1 MLKKMQAK
9 ILLTVFY
16 CLFTASSAAAGDTSD
31 SWLVAEAGNFSQ
43 VRRVPPAKDLPLPS
57 RLVEKF
63 GTTPSLNKGQK
74 WKIAFYEG
82 GPHANYYHYLEA
94 TVRGLMNLG
103 WIEKADLTK
112 IKSRKKDTKRL
123 WNWLVNSAESNYLEA
138 TVRGLMNLGWIEKA
152 DISKIKSKN
161 EDTERLWNWLVN
173 SAESDYLEF
182 VKDGYY
188 SANWDD
194 EQRQENKSGLL
205 KRLKSE
211 GEINLVMAMGT
222 WAGLDLAN
230 NEHSV
235 PTIVMSTSDPVES
248 GIIKSQ
254 DDSGF
259 DHVHA
264 RVDPYRYER
273 QLRIFH
279 DIIKFKK
286 LGIAYEDS
294 IYGRSYS
301 AIDTVE
307 KVAADIGFDVVKC
320 YTKSDISDTDVAS
333 ESVIRCFNKLSK
345 KVDAIYVTI
354 QGGVNTESIPNLVKI
369 ANKNSIPT
377 FSQLG
382 SKEVQQGFL
391 FSISRPGFKPAGLF
405 LSATIAQVLNGAKP
419 RQLKQVFEESP
430 SIAINLKTAEIVGL
444 YLYADILA
452 AADTIYRDI
461 KNP

>member
-1 MLKKMQAK
+1 MLKKMHCR
-9 ILLTVFY
+9 ILSAVIL
-16 CLFTASSAAAGDTSD
+16 CLLTASSWAKEPPEKDAPANLSSTAASSD
-31 SWLVAEAGNFSQ
+31 YQNAANQVA
-43 VRRVPPAKDLPLPS
+43 K
-57 RLVEKF
+57 KF
-63 GTTPSLNKGQK
+63 GTSPVLNHGRK
-74 WKIAFYEG
+74 WRIVFYEG

-94 TVRGLMNLG
+94 TIRGLMKLG
-103 WIEKADLTK
+103 WIEKADLK
-112 IKSRKKDTKRL
+112 KVKSRKKDTKRL
-123 WNWLVNSAESNYLEA
+123 WNWL
-138 TVRGLMNLGWIEKA
+138 A
-152 DISKIKSKN
+152 DKS
-161 EDTERLWNWLVN
+161 
-173 SAESDYLEF
+173 ESDYIEF
-182 VKDGYY
+182 IEDGYY

-194 EQRQENKSGLL
+194 EQRQENRSRLL
-205 KRLKSE
+205 QRLRFE
-211 GEINLVMAMGT
+211 DEINLVIAMGT

-254 DDSGF
+254 DDSGY

-286 LGIAYEDS
+286 LGIAFEDS

-307 KVAADIGFDVVKC
+307 KVAADIGFEVVKC

-333 ESVIRCFNKLSK
+333 RSVIQCFDELSQ

-354 QGGVNTESIPNLVKI
+354 QGGVNPDSIPMLVEI

-405 LSATIAQVLNGAKP
+405 LSATIAQILNGAKP
-419 RQLKQVFEESP
+419 RQLKQVFEETP

>member
-1 MLKKMQAK
+1 MLNKLQYK
-9 ILLTVFY
+9 ILVGALLCMLGTSSW
-16 CLFTASSAAAGDTSD
+16 ASEGQSNEDVWSNDVAISSSD
-31 SWLVAEAGNFSQ
+31 AV
-43 VRRVPPAKDLPLPS
+43 
-57 RLVEKF
+57 VEIEKNF
-63 GTTPSLNKGQK
+63 GTTPVLNDGQK
-74 WKIAFYEG
+74 WRIVFYEG

-94 TVRGLMNLG
+94 TVRGLMKLG
-103 WIEKADLTK
+103 WIEKVELKDVQG
-112 IKSRKKDTKRL
+112 RRRDTKRL
-123 WNWLVNSAESNYLEA
+123 WSWLAN
-138 TVRGLMNLGWIEKA
+138 
-152 DISKIKSKN
+152 D
-161 EDTERLWNWLVN
+161 
-173 SAESDYLEF
+173 SDSEYLEF
-182 VKDGYY
+182 VEDGYY

-194 EQRQENKSGLL
+194 DQRRTNKSRLL
-205 KRLKSE
+205 TRLQSE
-211 GEINLVMAMGT
+211 EEINLVIAMGT

-230 NEHSV
+230 DEHSV

-286 LGIAYEDS
+286 LGIAFEDS

-333 ESVIRCFNKLSK
+333 ESVIKCFDELSK
-345 KVDAIYVTI
+345 EVDAIYVTI
-354 QGGVNTESIPNLVKI
+354 QGGVNTQSIPRLVEI
-369 ANKNSIPT
+369 ANVNSIPT

-382 SKEVQQGFL
+382 SKEVEQGFL

-405 LSATIAQVLNGAKP
+405 LSATIAQILNGARP
-419 RQLKQVFEESP
+419 RQLTQVFEETP

-461 KNP
+461 KVP

>member
-1 MLKKMQAK
+1 M
-9 ILLTVFY
+9 V
-16 CLFTASSAAAGDTSD
+16 S
-31 SWLVAEAGNFSQ
+31 EATKLSG
-43 VRRVPPAKDLPLPS
+43 
-57 RLVEKF
+57 KF
-63 GTTPSLNKGQK
+63 GTSPVLNDGRK
-74 WKIAFYEG
+74 WRIVFYEG
-82 GPHANYYHYLEA
+82 GPHANYYHYLVA
-94 TVRGLMNLG
+94 TIQGLMNLG
-103 WIEKADLTK
+103 WMEKSDLTK
-112 IKSRKKDTKRL
+112 IIGGRE
-123 WNWLVNSAESNYLEA
+123 N
-138 TVRGLMNLGWIEKA
+138 
-152 DISKIKSKN
+152 
-161 EDTERLWNWLVN
+161 TERLWIWLAN
-173 SAESDYLEF
+173 KAKSDYLEF
-182 VKDGYY
+182 VEDGYY

-194 EQRQENKSGLL
+194 GQRQANKAKLL
-205 KRLKSE
+205 RRLTSE
-211 GEINLVMAMGT
+211 DEINLVIAMGT

-230 NEHSV
+230 DQHSV

-248 GIIKSQ
+248 GIIKSK
-254 DDSGF
+254 DDSGY

-279 DIIKFKK
+279 DIIQFKK
-286 LGIAYEDS
+286 LGIAFEDS

-307 KVAADIGFDVVKC
+307 KVAADIGFEVVTC
-320 YTKSDISDTDVAS
+320 HTKSDISDTSIAS
-333 ESVIRCFNKLSK
+333 ESVIRCFDELSTQ
-345 KVDAIYVTI
+345 VDAIYVTI
-354 QGGVNTESIPNLVKI
+354 QGGVNTESIPTLVSI
-369 ANKNSIPT
+369 ANTNSIPT

-382 SKEVQQGFL
+382 STEVQQGFL

-405 LSATIAQVLNGAKP
+405 LSATIAQVLNGAQP

>member
-1 MLKKMQAK
+1 M
-9 ILLTVFY
+9 
-16 CLFTASSAAAGDTSD
+16 
-31 SWLVAEAGNFSQ
+31 
-43 VRRVPPAKDLPLPS
+43 
-57 RLVEKF
+57 
-63 GTTPSLNKGQK
+63 
-74 WKIAFYEG
+74 
-82 GPHANYYHYLEA
+82 
-94 TVRGLMNLG
+94 
-103 WIEKADLTK
+103 
-112 IKSRKKDTKRL
+112 
-123 WNWLVNSAESNYLEA
+123 
-138 TVRGLMNLGWIEKA
+138 
-152 DISKIKSKN
+152 IS
-161 EDTERLWNWLVN
+161 ED
-173 SAESDYLEF
+173 
-182 VKDGYY
+182 
-188 SANWDD
+188 
-194 EQRQENKSGLL
+194 
-205 KRLKSE
+205 
-211 GEINLVMAMGT
+211 EINLVIAMGT

-230 NEHSV
+230 DEHSV

-254 DDSGF
+254 DDSGY

-273 QLRIFH
+273 QLRIFY

-286 LGIAYEDS
+286 LGIAFEDS

-307 KVAADIGFDVVKC
+307 KVAAEIGFEVVKC
-320 YTKSDISDTDVAS
+320 HTKSDISDADIAS
-333 ESVIRCFNKLSK
+333 QSVIRCFNKLSK
-345 KVDAIYVTI
+345 EVDAIYVTI
-354 QGGVNTESIPNLVKI
+354 QGGVNSESIPELVEI

-405 LSATIAQVLNGAKP
+405 LSATIAQILNGAQP
-419 RQLKQVFEESP
+419 RQLKQVFEETP

>member
-1 MLKKMQAK
+1 VAVL
-9 ILLTVFY
+9 F
-16 CLFTASSAAAGDTSD
+16 CLFTASAWAS
-31 SWLVAEAGNFSQ
+31 
-43 VRRVPPAKDLPLPS
+43 PA
-57 RLVEKF
+57 EKF
-63 GTTPSLNKGQK
+63 STSPVLNEGKK
-74 WKIAFYEG
+74 WRVVFYEG

-94 TVRGLMNLG
+94 TVRGLMKLG
-103 WIEKADLTK
+103 WIERADLTK
-112 IKSRKKDTKRL
+112 VQNKRQ
-123 WNWLVNSAESNYLEA
+123 
-138 TVRGLMNLGWIEKA
+138 
-152 DISKIKSKN
+152 
-161 EDTERLWNWLVN
+161 DTERLWNWLVN
-173 SAESDYLEF
+173 DAQSDYLEF
-182 VKDGYY
+182 LDDGYY

-194 EQRQENKSGLL
+194 DQRQENRARLL
-205 KRLKSE
+205 DRLRA
-211 GEINLVMAMGT
+211 GGDIDLVIAMGT

-230 NEHSV
+230 NEHST
-235 PTIVMSTSDPVES
+235 PTIVMSTSDPVEA
-248 GIIKSQ
+248 GIIKSVE
-254 DDSGF
+254 DSGY

-286 LGIAYEDS
+286 LGIAFEDS

-307 KVAADIGFDVVKC
+307 KVAADIGFEVVKC
-320 YTKSDISDTDVAS
+320 HTKSDISDTRIAS
-333 ESVIRCFNKLSK
+333 QSVIRCFEELSQ

-354 QGGVNTESIPNLVKI
+354 QGGVNPESIPQLVAI
-369 ANKNSIPT
+369 ANRNSIPT

-405 LSATIAQVLNGAKP
+405 LSATIAQILNGARP
-419 RQLKQVFEESP
+419 RQLKQVFEDTP

>member
-1 MLKKMQAK
+1 MLKKIQYT
-9 ILLTVFY
+9 ILLAVFL
-16 CLFTASSAAAGDTSD
+16 CTFNASSWANETI
-31 SWLVAEAGNFSQ
+31 
-43 VRRVPPAKDLPLPS
+43 
-57 RLVEKF
+57 EKF
-63 GTTPSLNKGQK
+63 STAPVLNNGQK
-74 WKIAFYEG
+74 WRFVFYEG

-94 TVRGLMNLG
+94 TILGLMKLG
-103 WIEKADLTK
+103 WIERAELPKSQYTKA
-112 IKSRKKDTKRL
+112 
-123 WNWLVNSAESNYLEA
+123 
-138 TVRGLMNLGWIEKA
+138 
-152 DISKIKSKN
+152 
-161 EDTERLWNWLVN
+161 DTERLWFWLAN
-173 SAESDYLEF
+173 NAKSDYVEF
-182 VKDGYY
+182 VENGYY
-188 SANWDD
+188 SANWDN
-194 EQRQENKSGLL
+194 EQRQANRARLL
-205 KRLKSE
+205 RRLKS
-211 GEINLVMAMGT
+211 GEEVNLVIAMGT

-273 QLRIFH
+273 QIRIFH

-286 LGIAYEDS
+286 LGIAFEDS
-294 IYGRSYS
+294 IYGRSYA

-307 KVAADIGFDVVKC
+307 KVAADIGFEVVKC
-320 YTKSDISDTDVAS
+320 YTKSDISDTSVAS
-333 ESVIRCFNKLSK
+333 QSVIRCFEELSK
-345 KVDAIYVTI
+345 EVDAIYVTI
-354 QGGVNTESIPNLVKI
+354 QGGVNTESIPNLVAI

-405 LSATIAQVLNGAKP
+405 LSATIAQILNGAKP
-419 RQLKQVFEESP
+419 RQLKQVFEETP

>member
-1 MLKKMQAK
+1 MLQITHYRFISAVFLC
-9 ILLTVFY
+9 LLS
-16 CLFTASSAAAGDTSD
+16 ASSWAGKPTEFDY
-31 SWLVAEAGNFSQ
+31 LAEQFS
-43 VRRVPPAKDLPLPS
+43 AKAV
-57 RLVEKF
+57 VEKF
-63 GTTPSLNKGQK
+63 GTSPVLNDGKK

-82 GPHANYYHYLEA
+82 GPHANYYYYLEA
-94 TVRGLMNLG
+94 TIRGLMKFG
-103 WIEKADLTK
+103 WIEKADLKK
-112 IKSRKKDTKRL
+112 IQSRKKDT
-123 WNWLVNSAESNYLEA
+123 
-138 TVRGLMNLGWIEKA
+138 
-152 DISKIKSKN
+152 
-161 EDTERLWNWLVN
+161 ERLWKWLVKK
-173 SAESDYLEF
+173 SESDYLEF
-182 VKDGYY
+182 LEDGYY

-194 EQRQENKSGLL
+194 EQRKTNRSRLL
-205 KRLKSE
+205 KRLISE
-211 GEINLVMAMGT
+211 DEIDLVIAMGT

-230 NEHSV
+230 DEHSV

-254 DDSGF
+254 DDSGY

-273 QLRIFH
+273 QLRIFY

-286 LGIAYEDS
+286 LGIAFEDS

-307 KVAADIGFDVVKC
+307 KVAAEIGFEVVKC
-320 YTKSDISDTDVAS
+320 HTKSDISDTDIAS
-333 ESVIRCFNKLSK
+333 QSVIRCFNELSK
-345 KVDAIYVTI
+345 EVDAIYVTI
-354 QGGVNTESIPNLVKI
+354 QGGVNSESIPELVEI

-405 LSATIAQVLNGAKP
+405 LSATIAQILNGAQP
-419 RQLKQVFEESP
+419 RQLKQVFEETP

>member
-1 MLKKMQAK
+1 MEKTLYK
-9 ILLTVFY
+9 IIALVFL
-16 CLFTASSAAAGDTSD
+16 CTMSVSGWAEPVESSQNFD
-31 SWLVAEAGNFSQ
+31 SSPNYGM
-43 VRRVPPAKDLPLPS
+43 PP
-57 RLVEKF
+57 EF
-63 GTTPSLNKGQK
+63 GTAPVLNNGRK
-74 WKIAFYEG
+74 WRVVYYEG
-82 GPHANYYHYLEA
+82 GTTANYYHYLEA
-94 TVRGLMNLG
+94 TIRGLMKLG
-103 WIEKADLTK
+103 WIEKADL
-112 IKSRKKDTKRL
+112 D
-123 WNWLVNSAESNYLEA
+123 E
-138 TVRGLMNLGWIEKA
+138 
-152 DISKIKSKN
+152 IKSKN
-161 EDTERLWNWLVN
+161 KDTERLWNWLAN
-173 SAESDYLEF
+173 KSKSDYLEF
-182 VKDGYY
+182 VAEGYY

-194 EQRQENKSGLL
+194 KQRQENRAEILQSL
-205 KRLKSE
+205 KWDTN
-211 GEINLVMAMGT
+211 IDLVIAMGT

-248 GIIKSQ
+248 GIIKSVE
-254 DDSGF
+254 DSGY

-286 LGIAYEDS
+286 LGIAFEDS

-307 KVAADIGFDVVKC
+307 KVAADIGFEVVKC

-333 ESVIRCFNKLSK
+333 QSVIQCFQDLSK
-345 KVDAIYVTI
+345 QVDAIYLTI
-354 QGGVNTESIPNLVKI
+354 QGGVNAESIPKLVEI
-369 ANKNSIPT
+369 ANQNRIPT

-382 SKEVQQGFL
+382 AKEVQQGIL

-405 LSATIAQVLNGAKP
+405 LSATIAQILNGAKP
-419 RQLKQVFEESP
+419 RQLKQLFEETP

>member
-1 MLKKMQAK
+1 MQYK
-9 ILLTVFY
+9 ILLAAVL
-16 CLFTASSAAAGDTSD
+16 CLFTASNWAAETSNAREL
-31 SWLVAEAGNFSQ
+31 SEA
-43 VRRVPPAKDLPLPS
+43 RHLKEIRDVPDATEIA
-57 RLVEKF
+57 EKF
-63 GTTPSLNKGQK
+63 GTSPVLNKGRK
-74 WKIAFYEG
+74 WRIAFYEG
-82 GPHANYYHYLEA
+82 GPTANYYHYLEA
-94 TVRGLMNLG
+94 TIRGLMNLG

-112 IKSRKKDTKRL
+112 IQSKKK
-123 WNWLVNSAESNYLEA
+123 
-138 TVRGLMNLGWIEKA
+138 
-152 DISKIKSKN
+152 
-161 EDTERLWNWLVN
+161 DTERLWNWLVN

-182 VKDGYY
+182 VDDDYY

-194 EQRQENKSGLL
+194 DQRRVNKSRLL
-205 KRLKSE
+205 NRLASE
-211 GEINLVMAMGT
+211 DQINLVIAMGT

-230 NEHSV
+230 DQHSI

-254 DDSGF
+254 DDSGY

-286 LGIAYEDS
+286 LGIAFEDS

-307 KVAADIGFDVVKC
+307 KVAADIGFEVVKC
-320 YTKSDISDTDVAS
+320 YTKSDISDTNVAS
-333 ESVIRCFNKLSK
+333 QSVIRCFDELSK
-345 KVDAIYVTI
+345 EVDAIYVTI
-354 QGGVNTESIPNLVKI
+354 QGGVNPESIPKLVEI

>member
-1 MLKKMQAK
+1 MLKIMQYK
-9 ILLTVFY
+9 ILLTVLS
-16 CLFTASSAAAGDTSD
+16 CLFAASSGASD
-31 SWLVAEAGNFSQ
+31 VLESWLVAENGGFTQSK
-43 VRRVPPAKDLPLPS
+43 RGTSAKDIHPAVEVS
-57 RLVEKF
+57 EKF
-63 GTTPSLNKGQK
+63 GTTPVLNNGQK
-74 WKIAFYEG
+74 WKIVFYEG

-112 IKSRKKDTKRL
+112 IRSKKKDTEKL
-123 WNWLVNSAESNYLEA
+123 WNWLVNSA
-138 TVRGLMNLGWIEKA
+138 R
-152 DISKIKSKN
+152 
-161 EDTERLWNWLVN
+161 
-173 SAESDYLEF
+173 SDYLEF

-194 EQRQENKSGLL
+194 EQRQSNKSRLL

-230 NEHSV
+230 NQHSV
-235 PTIVMSTSDPVES
+235 PTIIMSTSDPVES

-254 DDSGF
+254 DDSGY

-286 LGIAYEDS
+286 LGIAFEDS

-320 YTKSDISDTDVAS
+320 YTKSDISDTNVAS

-345 KVDAIYVTI
+345 EVDAIYVTI
-354 QGGVNTESIPNLVKI
+354 QGGVNTDSIPNLVEI
-369 ANKNSIPT
+369 ANRNSIPT

>member
-1 MLKKMQAK
+1 MLKKVHDK
-9 ILLTVFY
+9 ILPIVFLCILTTSTWAAEVF
-16 CLFTASSAAAGDTSD
+16 STSP
-31 SWLVAEAGNFSQ
+31 V
-43 VRRVPPAKDLPLPS
+43 
-57 RLVEKF
+57 
-63 GTTPSLNKGQK
+63 LNDGQK
-74 WKIAFYEG
+74 WRMAFYEG
-82 GPHANYYHYLEA
+82 GHHANYYHYLEA
-94 TVRGLMNLG
+94 TILGLMRLG
-103 WIEKADLTK
+103 WIEKSDLEK
-112 IKSRKKDTKRL
+112 VRSKKKDTKRL
-123 WNWLVNSAESNYLEA
+123 WNWL
-138 TVRGLMNLGWIEKA
+138 A
-152 DISKIKSKN
+152 DNVK
-161 EDTERLWNWLVN
+161 
-173 SAESDYLEF
+173 SDYLEF
-182 VKDGYY
+182 VEDGYY

-194 EQRQENKSGLL
+194 EQRQKNRSQLL
-205 KRLKSE
+205 KRLASE
-211 GEINLVMAMGT
+211 EEIDLIIAMGT

-235 PTIVMSTSDPVES
+235 PTMVMSTSDPVKS

-254 DDSGF
+254 DDSGY

-279 DIIKFKK
+279 EIIKFKK
-286 LGIAYEDS
+286 LGIAFEDS

-307 KVAADIGFDVVKC
+307 KVAADIGFEVVKC
-320 YTKSDISDTDVAS
+320 YTKSDISNTDIAS
-333 ESVIRCFNKLSK
+333 QSVIRCFDKLAK
-345 KVDAIYVTI
+345 QVDAMYVTI
-354 QGGVNTESIPNLVKI
+354 QGGVNPESIPRLVEI

-391 FSISRPGFKPAGLF
+391 FSISRSGFKPAGLF
-405 LSATIAQVLNGAKP
+405 LSATIAQILNGAKP
-419 RQLKQVFEESP
+419 RQLKQVFEETP

>member
-1 MLKKMQAK
+1 MLKKMQSK
-9 ILLTVFY
+9 ILLTVLY

-31 SWLVAEAGNFSQ
+31 SWLVAEAGSFSKT
-43 VRRVPPAKDLPLPS
+43 RRVPPAKDDLPIPS
-57 RLVEKF
+57 TVVEKF
-63 GTTPSLNKGQK
+63 GTTPLLNKGKK
-74 WKIAFYEG
+74 WRIVFYEG

-103 WIEKADLTK
+103 WIEKADLAK
-112 IKSRKKDTKRL
+112 ISSKKK
-123 WNWLVNSAESNYLEA
+123 
-138 TVRGLMNLGWIEKA
+138 
-152 DISKIKSKN
+152 
-161 EDTERLWNWLVN
+161 DTERLWNWLVN

-194 EQRQENKSGLL
+194 EQRQTNRSKLL

-211 GEINLVMAMGT
+211 DEINLVFAMGT

-320 YTKSDISDTDVAS
+320 YTKSDISDTEVAS
-333 ESVIRCFNKLSK
+333 KSVIRCFKKLSK

-354 QGGVNTESIPNLVKI
+354 QGGVNTESIPYLVEI

>member
-1 MLKKMQAK
+1 MEL
-9 ILLTVFY
+9 
-16 CLFTASSAAAGDTSD
+16 AGQR
-31 SWLVAEAGNFSQ
+31 FQ
-43 VRRVPPAKDLPLPS
+43 KRVPGIY
-57 RLVEKF
+57 R
-63 GTTPSLNKGQK
+63 
-74 WKIAFYEG
+74 
-82 GPHANYYHYLEA
+82 
-94 TVRGLMNLG
+94 RC
-103 WIEKADLTK
+103 
-112 IKSRKKDTKRL
+112 
-123 WNWLVNSAESNYLEA
+123 
-138 TVRGLMNLGWIEKA
+138 
-152 DISKIKSKN
+152 
-161 EDTERLWNWLVN
+161 
-173 SAESDYLEF
+173 
-182 VKDGYY
+182 YY

-194 EQRQENKSGLL
+194 KLRQENRSRILKS
-205 KRLKSE
+205 LKSE
-211 GEINLVMAMGT
+211 GDIDLVIAMGT

-248 GIIKSQ
+248 GIIKSAE
-254 DDSGF
+254 DSGY

-286 LGIAYEDS
+286 LGIAFEDS

-307 KVAADIGFDVVKC
+307 KVAADIGFEVVKC

-333 ESVIRCFNKLSK
+333 QSVIQCFEDLSK
-345 KVDAIYVTI
+345 EVDAIYVTI
-354 QGGVNTESIPNLVKI
+354 QGGVNPESIPRLVEI
-369 ANKNSIPT
+369 ANNNRIPT

-382 SKEVQQGFL
+382 AKEVQQGFL

-405 LSATIAQVLNGAKP
+405 LSATIAQILNGAKP
-419 RQLKQVFEESP
+419 RQLKQLFEETP

>member
-1 MLKKMQAK
+1 
-9 ILLTVFY
+9 
-16 CLFTASSAAAGDTSD
+16 
-31 SWLVAEAGNFSQ
+31 
-43 VRRVPPAKDLPLPS
+43 
-57 RLVEKF
+57 
-63 GTTPSLNKGQK
+63 
-74 WKIAFYEG
+74 
-82 GPHANYYHYLEA
+82 
-94 TVRGLMNLG
+94 MNLG
-103 WIEKADLTK
+103 WIEKADLK
-112 IKSRKKDTKRL
+112 
-123 WNWLVNSAESNYLEA
+123 
-138 TVRGLMNLGWIEKA
+138 
-152 DISKIKSKN
+152 KIKSKRQ
-161 EDTERLWNWLVN
+161 DTERLWNWLVN

-194 EQRQENKSGLL
+194 EQRQANKSTLL
-205 KRLKSE
+205 KRLNSE
-211 GEINLVMAMGT
+211 GEINLVFAMGT

-230 NEHSV
+230 NQHSV
-235 PTIVMSTSDPVES
+235 PTIIMSTSDPVES

-254 DDSGF
+254 DDSGY

-286 LGIAYEDS
+286 LGIAFEDS

-320 YTKSDISDTDVAS
+320 YTKSDISDISIAS
-333 ESVIRCFNKLSK
+333 ESVIRCFDKLSK
-345 KVDAIYVTI
+345 EVDAIYVTI
-354 QGGVNTESIPNLVKI
+354 QGGVNTESIPNLVEI

-419 RQLKQVFEESP
+419 RQLKQVFEETP

>member
-1 MLKKMQAK
+1 MPEKMHYK
-9 ILLTVFY
+9 ILLTVLL
-16 CLFTASSAAAGDTSD
+16 CALSASSWANKPTEAPPTEYVSSTNDDVDETSEAD
-31 SWLVAEAGNFSQ
+31 MAISDIAEI
-43 VRRVPPAKDLPLPS
+43 
-57 RLVEKF
+57 F
-63 GTTPSLNKGQK
+63 GTSPVLNNGRK
-74 WKIAFYEG
+74 WKIVFYEG
-82 GPHANYYHYLEA
+82 GIHANYYHYLDA
-94 TVRGLMNLG
+94 TIRGLMELG
-103 WIEKADLTK
+103 WMEKADLNK
-112 IKSRKKDTKRL
+112 IQSKKKDTKRL
-123 WNWLVNSAESNYLEA
+123 WNWLA
-138 TVRGLMNLGWIEKA
+138 K
-152 DISKIKSKN
+152 KS
-161 EDTERLWNWLVN
+161 
-173 SAESDYLEF
+173 ESDYLEF
-182 VKDGYY
+182 LQDGYY

-194 EQRQENKSGLL
+194 DQRRENRDSLL
-205 KRLKSE
+205 KRLTSDD
-211 GEINLVMAMGT
+211 EINLVIAMGT

-230 NEHSV
+230 DEHSV

-254 DDSGF
+254 EDSGY

-279 DIIKFKK
+279 DIIKFKR
-286 LGIAYEDS
+286 LGIAFEDS

-307 KVAADIGFDVVKC
+307 KVAADIGFEVVKC
-320 YTKSDISDTDVAS
+320 HTKSDISDTNAAS
-333 ESVIRCFNKLSK
+333 QSVIRCFNELSK

-354 QGGVNTESIPNLVKI
+354 QGGVNPESIPQLVEI
-369 ANKNSIPT
+369 ANRNSIPT

-405 LSATIAQVLNGAKP
+405 LSATIAQILNGAKP
-419 RQLKQVFEESP
+419 RQLKQVFEETP

>member
-1 MLKKMQAK
+1 MLKKMRYK
-9 ILLTVFY
+9 IFTAVFL
-16 CLFTASSAAAGDTSD
+16 CLFNASSWANEASESRKIAGAAGTSQTTD
-31 SWLVAEAGNFSQ
+31 SSGSTKVSEATKLSG
-43 VRRVPPAKDLPLPS
+43 
-57 RLVEKF
+57 KF
-63 GTTPSLNKGQK
+63 GTSPVLNDGKK
-74 WKIAFYEG
+74 WRIVFYEG
-82 GPHANYYHYLEA
+82 GPHANYYHYLVA
-94 TVRGLMNLG
+94 TIQGLMNLG
-103 WIEKADLTK
+103 WIEKSDLTK
-112 IKSRKKDTKRL
+112 INGKR
-123 WNWLVNSAESNYLEA
+123 
-138 TVRGLMNLGWIEKA
+138 
-152 DISKIKSKN
+152 
-161 EDTERLWNWLVN
+161 EDTERLWSWLANKVD
-173 SAESDYLEF
+173 SDYLEF
-182 VKDGYY
+182 VEDGYY

-194 EQRQENKSGLL
+194 EQRQINKTKLL
-205 KRLKSE
+205 RRLTSE
-211 GEINLVMAMGT
+211 DEINLVIAMGT

-230 NEHSV
+230 DEHSV
-235 PTIVMSTSDPVES
+235 PTIIMSTSDPVES

-254 DDSGF
+254 DDSGY

-279 DIIKFKK
+279 DIIQFKK
-286 LGIAYEDS
+286 LGIAFEDS

-307 KVAADIGFDVVKC
+307 KVAADIGFEVVTC
-320 YTKSDISDTDVAS
+320 HTKSDISDISIAS
-333 ESVIRCFNKLSK
+333 KSVIRCFNELST

-354 QGGVNTESIPNLVKI
+354 QGGVNTESIPTLVAI

-405 LSATIAQVLNGAKP
+405 LSATIAQILNGAQP

>member
-1 MLKKMQAK
+1 MLKKVHYSFSSI
-9 ILLTVFY
+9 ILL
-16 CLFTASSAAAGDTSD
+16 CLLCTPT
-31 SWLVAEAGNFSQ
+31 WAEE
-43 VRRVPPAKDLPLPS
+43 V
-57 RLVEKF
+57 F
-63 GTTPSLNKGQK
+63 GTSPVLNHGQK
-74 WKIAFYEG
+74 WKVAFYEG
-82 GPHANYYHYLEA
+82 GPHVNYYHYLEA
-94 TVRGLMNLG
+94 TILGLMKLG
-103 WIEKADLTK
+103 WIEKADLK
-112 IKSRKKDTKRL
+112 AVQNRRKDTKKL
-123 WNWLVNSAESNYLEA
+123 WNWLTA
-138 TVRGLMNLGWIEKA
+138 
-152 DISKIKSKN
+152 KSK
-161 EDTERLWNWLVN
+161 
-173 SAESDYLEF
+173 SDFLEF
-182 VKDGYY
+182 MEDGYY

-194 EQRQENKSGLL
+194 DQRHENKVQLL

-211 GEINLVMAMGT
+211 NEIDLVIAMGT
-222 WAGLDLAN
+222 WAGLDLVN
-230 NEHSV
+230 DKHSV

-254 DDSGF
+254 DDSGY

-273 QLRIFH
+273 QLRIFY

-286 LGIAYEDS
+286 LGIAFEDS

-307 KVAADIGFDVVKC
+307 KVAEDIGFDVVKC

-333 ESVIRCFNKLSK
+333 QSVIQCFEKLSK
-345 KVDAIYVTI
+345 QVDAIYVTI
-354 QGGVNTESIPNLVKI
+354 QGGVNPESIPQLVEI
-369 ANKNSIPT
+369 ANRNSIPT

-405 LSATIAQVLNGAKP
+405 LSATMAQILNGAKP
-419 RQLKQVFEESP
+419 RALKQVFEETP

-461 KNP
+461 KNPSP

>member
-1 MLKKMQAK
+1 MLKKMQYR
-9 ILLTVFY
+9 ILLAALL
-16 CLFTASSAAAGDTSD
+16 CMLSASVWANKSMDNEVPANEI
-31 SWLVAEAGNFSQ
+31 AEN
-43 VRRVPPAKDLPLPS
+43 
-57 RLVEKF
+57 F
-63 GTTPSLNKGQK
+63 GTTPVLNDGRK
-74 WKIAFYEG
+74 WRIVFYEG
-82 GPHANYYHYLEA
+82 GPHANYYHYLDA
-94 TVRGLMNLG
+94 TVRGLMKLG
-103 WIEKADLTK
+103 WIEKSDLK
-112 IKSRKKDTKRL
+112 DVQSRRQDTKRL
-123 WNWLVNSAESNYLEA
+123 WNWLAEDA
-138 TVRGLMNLGWIEKA
+138 Q
-152 DISKIKSKN
+152 
-161 EDTERLWNWLVN
+161 
-173 SAESDYLEF
+173 SDYIEF

-188 SANWDD
+188 TANWDD
-194 EQRQENKSGLL
+194 DQRKANKS
-205 KRLKSE
+205 RLIRRLTSRE
-211 GEINLVMAMGT
+211 EINLVIAMGT

-230 NEHSV
+230 NKHSV

-254 DDSGF
+254 DDSGY

-273 QLRIFH
+273 QIRIFH

-286 LGIAYEDS
+286 LGIAFENS

-307 KVAADIGFDVVKC
+307 KVAADIGFEVVKC

-333 ESVIRCFNKLSK
+333 QSVIRCFDKLSK
-345 KVDAIYVTI
+345 EVDAIYVTI
-354 QGGVNTESIPNLVKI
+354 QGGVNTESIPKLVEI

-382 SKEVQQGFL
+382 SKEVEQGFL

-405 LSATIAQVLNGAKP
+405 LSATIAQILNGANP
-419 RQLKQVFEESP
+419 RQLKQVFEETP

-461 KNP
+461 KAP

>member
-1 MLKKMQAK
+1 MLKSMHYK
-9 ILLTVFY
+9 ILS
-16 CLFTASSAAAGDTSD
+16 TAFLCILSASIWANEGSTTEVSVTEVSVTEVSA
-31 SWLVAEAGNFSQ
+31 N
-43 VRRVPPAKDLPLPS
+43 KI
-57 RLVEKF
+57 VEKF
-63 GTTPSLNKGQK
+63 GTSPVLNNGRK
-74 WKIAFYEG
+74 WRIVFYEG
-82 GPHANYYHYLEA
+82 GPHANYYNYLEA
-94 TVRGLMNLG
+94 TIRGLMKLG
-103 WIEKADLTK
+103 WIEKSDLK
-112 IKSRKKDTKRL
+112 QIQSRKKDTKRL
-123 WNWLVNSAESNYLEA
+123 WNWLVN
-138 TVRGLMNLGWIEKA
+138 
-152 DISKIKSKN
+152 
-161 EDTERLWNWLVN
+161 N
-173 SAESDYLEF
+173 SESDYLEF
-182 VKDGYY
+182 VEDGYY

-194 EQRQENKSGLL
+194 EQRQANKSRLL
-205 KRLKSE
+205 KRLTFE
-211 GEINLVMAMGT
+211 DEINLVIAMGT

-235 PTIVMSTSDPVES
+235 PTIVMSTSDPVEA
-248 GIIKSQ
+248 GIIESQ
-254 DDSGF
+254 DDSGY

-273 QLRIFH
+273 QLRIFY
-279 DIIKFKK
+279 DIIQFKK
-286 LGIAYEDS
+286 LGIAFEDS

-307 KVAADIGFDVVKC
+307 KVAADIGFEVVKC

-333 ESVIRCFNKLSK
+333 RSVVRCFEKLSK
-345 KVDAIYVTI
+345 EVDAIYVTI
-354 QGGVNTESIPNLVKI
+354 QGGVNTESIPRLVEI

-405 LSATIAQVLNGAKP
+405 LSATIAQILNGAKP
-419 RQLKQVFEESP
+419 RQLKQLFEESP

>member
-1 MLKKMQAK
+1 MQYK
-9 ILLTVFY
+9 IFMAVFL
-16 CLFTASSAAAGDTSD
+16 CLFNASSWANEASESRKVSGAAGTSQTTD
-31 SWLVAEAGNFSQ
+31 SSRSTKVSDA
-43 VRRVPPAKDLPLPS
+43 AKLS
-57 RLVEKF
+57 GKF
-63 GTTPSLNKGQK
+63 GTSPVLNDGKK
-74 WKIAFYEG
+74 WRIVFYEG

-94 TVRGLMNLG
+94 TIQGLMNLG
-103 WIEKADLTK
+103 WIEKSDL
-112 IKSRKKDTKRL
+112 
-123 WNWLVNSAESNYLEA
+123 
-138 TVRGLMNLGWIEKA
+138 
-152 DISKIKSKN
+152 SKINGKRQN
-161 EDTERLWNWLVN
+161 TERLWIWLAN
-173 SAESDYLEF
+173 NAKSDYLEF
-182 VKDGYY
+182 VEDGYY

-194 EQRQENKSGLL
+194 DQRRINKNKLL
-205 KRLKSE
+205 QRLAFE
-211 GEINLVMAMGT
+211 DEINLVIAMGT

-230 NEHSV
+230 DEHSV

-254 DDSGF
+254 DDSGY

-286 LGIAYEDS
+286 LGIAFEDS

-307 KVAADIGFDVVKC
+307 KVAADIGFEVVTC
-320 YTKSDISDTDVAS
+320 HTKSDISDTSVAS
-333 ESVIRCFNKLSK
+333 QSVIRCFDKLSAQ
-345 KVDAIYVTI
+345 VDAIYVTI
-354 QGGVNTESIPNLVKI
+354 QGGVNTESIPTLVAI

-405 LSATIAQVLNGAKP
+405 LSATIAQILNGAKP

>member
-1 MLKKMQAK
+1 MLLS
-9 ILLTVFY
+9 LLS
-16 CLFTASSAAAGDTSD
+16 ASGWASEGQKNDNVWNNEAPGSPSAIN
-31 SWLVAEAGNFSQ
+31 EIIEN
-43 VRRVPPAKDLPLPS
+43 
-57 RLVEKF
+57 F
-63 GTTPSLNKGQK
+63 GTAPVLNNGQK
-74 WKIAFYEG
+74 WRIVFYEG

-94 TVRGLMNLG
+94 TVRGLMKLG
-103 WIEKADLTK
+103 WLEKSDLK
-112 IKSRKKDTKRL
+112 DIQSRRRDTKRL
-123 WNWLVNSAESNYLEA
+123 WSWLAEDS
-138 TVRGLMNLGWIEKA
+138 
-152 DISKIKSKN
+152 
-161 EDTERLWNWLVN
+161 
-173 SAESDYLEF
+173 ESEYLEF
-182 VKDGYY
+182 VEDGYY

-194 EQRQENKSGLL
+194 DQRRANKSRLL
-205 KRLKSE
+205 ERLRSE
-211 GEINLVMAMGT
+211 EEINLVIAMGT

-230 NEHSV
+230 DQHSV

-254 DDSGF
+254 DDSGY

-286 LGIAYEDS
+286 LGIAFEDS

-307 KVAADIGFDVVKC
+307 KVAADIGFEVVKC
-320 YTKSDISDTDVAS
+320 YTKSDISDTNVAS
-333 ESVIRCFNKLSK
+333 ESVIRCFDKLSK
-345 KVDAIYVTI
+345 EVDAIYVTI
-354 QGGVNTESIPNLVKI
+354 QGGVNTESIPKLVEI
-369 ANKNSIPT
+369 ANVNSIPT

-382 SKEVQQGFL
+382 SKEVEQGFL

-405 LSATIAQVLNGAKP
+405 LSATIAQILNGARP
-419 RQLKQVFEESP
+419 RQLTQVFEETP

-461 KNP
+461 KTP

>member
-1 MLKKMQAK
+1 MLEKYKYK
-9 ILLTVFY
+9 LISIVFLCLLST
-16 CLFTASSAAAGDTSD
+16 TS
-31 SWLVAEAGNFSQ
+31 WANNHT
-43 VRRVPPAKDLPLPS
+43 
-57 RLVEKF
+57 EKF
-63 GTTPSLNKGQK
+63 GTTPTLNNGQK
-74 WKIAFYEG
+74 WRVVFYEG

-94 TVRGLMNLG
+94 TVLGLMKLG
-103 WIEKADLTK
+103 WIEKSELDEIQSK
-112 IKSRKKDTKRL
+112 KKDTQRL
-123 WNWLVNSAESNYLEA
+123 WNWLVNRA
-138 TVRGLMNLGWIEKA
+138 K
-152 DISKIKSKN
+152 
-161 EDTERLWNWLVN
+161 
-173 SAESDYLEF
+173 SDYIEF
-182 VKDGYY
+182 VRDGYY

-194 EQRQENKSGLL
+194 NLRLENKDRLL
-205 KRLKSE
+205 RRLKNK
-211 GEINLVMAMGT
+211 GDINLAIAMGT

-230 NEHSV
+230 TKHAV
-235 PTIVMSTSDPVES
+235 PTIVMSTSDPVEA
-248 GIIKSQ
+248 GIIKSPE
-254 DDSGF
+254 DSGY

-286 LGIAYEDS
+286 LGIAFEDS

-301 AIDTVE
+301 AIDIVE
-307 KVAADIGFDVVKC
+307 KVAADIGFEVVTC
-320 YTKSDISDTDVAS
+320 HTKSDISDIEIAS
-333 ESVIRCFNKLSK
+333 ESVIRCFDELSR

-354 QGGVNTESIPNLVKI
+354 QGGVNTESIPKLVEI
-369 ANKNSIPT
+369 ANRNRIPT

-391 FSISRPGFKPAGLF
+391 FSISQPSFKPAGLF
-405 LSATIAQVLNGAKP
+405 LSATIAQIFNGAKP
-419 RQLKQVFEESP
+419 RQLRQLFEESP

>member
-1 MLKKMQAK
+1 MLKRMHFK
-9 ILLTVFY
+9 ILLTVF
-16 CLFTASSAAAGDTSD
+16 LGTLSVSGWANKPADGGEPAGGVAVENEAA
-31 SWLVAEAGNFSQ
+31 EI
-43 VRRVPPAKDLPLPS
+43 
-57 RLVEKF
+57 F
-63 GTTPSLNKGQK
+63 GTSPILNNGRK
-74 WKIAFYEG
+74 WRIVFYEG

-94 TVRGLMNLG
+94 TINGLMKLG
-103 WIEKADLTK
+103 WIEKSDLK
-112 IKSRKKDTKRL
+112 DIQSRKKDTRRL
-123 WNWLVNSAESNYLEA
+123 WNWLANKSN
-138 TVRGLMNLGWIEKA
+138 
-152 DISKIKSKN
+152 
-161 EDTERLWNWLVN
+161 
-173 SAESDYLEF
+173 SDYLEF
-182 VKDGYY
+182 LEDGYY

-194 EQRQENKSGLL
+194 EQRQENRSRLL
-205 KRLKSE
+205 ERLTSE
-211 GEINLVMAMGT
+211 DEINLVIAMGT

-254 DDSGF
+254 DDSGY
-259 DHVHA
+259 DHIHA

-286 LGIAYEDS
+286 LGIAFEDS

-307 KVAADIGFDVVKC
+307 KVAADIGFEVVKC
-320 YTKSDISDTDVAS
+320 YTQSDISDTNIAS
-333 ESVIRCFNKLSK
+333 QSVIRCFDELAQ

-354 QGGVNTESIPNLVKI
+354 QGGVNPESIPILVEI
-369 ANKNSIPT
+369 ANRNSIPT

-405 LSATIAQVLNGAKP
+405 LSATIAQILNGAKP
-419 RQLKQVFEESP
+419 RQLKQVFEETP

-452 AADTIYRDI
+452 AADTIYREI

>member
-1 MLKKMQAK
+1 MPKKVHYNILSI
-9 ILLTVFY
+9 ILLCVLST
-16 CLFTASSAAAGDTSD
+16 SSWAAE
-31 SWLVAEAGNFSQ
+31 L
-43 VRRVPPAKDLPLPS
+43 
-57 RLVEKF
+57 F
-63 GTTPSLNKGQK
+63 GTSPVLNNGQK
-74 WKIAFYEG
+74 WRVAFYEG
-82 GPHANYYHYLEA
+82 GPHVNYYHYLEA
-94 TVRGLMNLG
+94 TILGLMKLG
-103 WIEKADLTK
+103 WIEKADLTTVQN
-112 IKSRKKDTKRL
+112 RRKDTEKL
-123 WNWLVNSAESNYLEA
+123 WNWL
-138 TVRGLMNLGWIEKA
+138 A
-152 DISKIKSKN
+152 DKSQ
-161 EDTERLWNWLVN
+161 
-173 SAESDYLEF
+173 SDYLEF
-182 VKDGYY
+182 MEDGYY

-194 EQRQENKSGLL
+194 DQRYENKAQLL
-205 KRLKSE
+205 ERLKSE
-211 GEINLVMAMGT
+211 NEIDLVIAMGT
-222 WAGLDLAN
+222 WAGLDLVN
-230 NEHSV
+230 DKHSV

-254 DDSGF
+254 DDSGY

-286 LGIAYEDS
+286 LGIAFEDS

-320 YTKSDISDTDVAS
+320 YTKSDISDTDIAS
-333 ESVIRCFNKLSK
+333 QSVIQCFEELSK
-345 KVDAIYVTI
+345 QVDAIYVTI
-354 QGGVNTESIPNLVKI
+354 QGGVNPGSIPRLVEI
-369 ANKNSIPT
+369 ANKHSIPT

-382 SKEVQQGFL
+382 AKEVQQGFL

-405 LSATIAQVLNGAKP
+405 LSATIAQILNGAKP
-419 RQLKQVFEESP
+419 RQLKQVFEETP

>member
-1 MLKKMQAK
+1 MLIKMQYK
-9 ILLTVFY
+9 IILTVFY
-16 CLFTASSAAAGDTSD
+16 CLLTASSWASDTLE
-31 SWLVAEAGNFSQ
+31 SWQVAEVRGFSDTEGIPPIK
-43 VRRVPPAKDLPLPS
+43 VRPEATKVS
-57 RLVEKF
+57 EKF
-63 GTTPSLNKGQK
+63 GTTPVLNNGQK
-74 WKIAFYEG
+74 WGIVFYEG

-94 TVRGLMNLG
+94 TVRGLMSLG
-103 WIEKADLTK
+103 WIEKDDLTK
-112 IKSRKKDTKRL
+112 VKSRK
-123 WNWLVNSAESNYLEA
+123 
-138 TVRGLMNLGWIEKA
+138 M
-152 DISKIKSKN
+152 
-161 EDTERLWNWLVN
+161 DTERLWNWLVN
-173 SAESDYLEF
+173 SAKSDYLEF
-182 VKDGYY
+182 DKDGYY

-194 EQRQENKSGLL
+194 EQRRANKSRLIE
-205 KRLKSE
+205 RLKSE
-211 GEINLVMAMGT
+211 DEINLVIAMGT

-254 DDSGF
+254 DDSGY

-279 DIIKFKK
+279 KIIKFKR
-286 LGIAYEDS
+286 LGIAFENS
-294 IYGRSYS
+294 IYGHSYA

-320 YTKSDISDTDVAS
+320 YTKSDISDINIAS
-333 ESVIRCFNKLSK
+333 ESVIRCFEELSK
-345 KVDAIYVTI
+345 EVEAIYVTI
-354 QGGVNTESIPNLVKI
+354 QGGVNTESIPSLVEI
-369 ANKNSIPT
+369 ANKSSIPT

-391 FSISRPGFKPAGLF
+391 FSISSPSFKPVGLF